1 MKKNIYKLLKNEKL
15 VEELLTELIKKCIQA
30 AKLDYKNKI
39 SYKADGTAVTRTD
52 YIINDLIIE
61 WLNKY
66 FSNIPIISEE
76 KDFKNVIFL
85 EKLYWI
91 IDPIDGTSSFIR
103 GEDNYTVNVAL
114 IENGFPKLGI
124 IGHPP
129 TNTIWYGS
137 NNIATVNRNGNSIK
151 IKVSKFNNKNIRVL
165 LSSNP
170 DRETLKLVKKMDNA
184 FIEKYSSSI
193 KFCKLAEGKADIY
206 PRLQSIN
213 KWDIAAGDAI
223 LTAAG
228 GKLFNHNG
236 KKFQYNYLDKQT
248 GPFFAATSEKY
259 LTFFVK

>member
-1 MKKNIYKLLKNEKL
+1 MQVATLGYKK
-15 VEELLTELIKKCIQA
+15 Q
-30 AKLDYKNKI
+30 I
-39 SYKADGTAVTRTD
+39 SYKADGTVVTKTD
-52 YIINDLIIE
+52 YKINNLIFKN
-61 WLNKY
+61 LNKY
-66 FSNIPIISEE
+66 FSEIPIISEE
-76 KDFKNVIFL
+76 KDFKDIIFL

-91 IDPIDGTSSFIR
+91 VDPIDGTSSFIR

-114 IENGFPKLGI
+114 IENGYPKLGI

-129 TNTIWYGS
+129 TNTIWYGN
-137 NNIATVNRNGNSIK
+137 NNIATVNREGNSMK

-170 DRETLKLVKKMDNA
+170 DKETSKLVKKIDNVL
-184 FIEKYSSSI
+184 IEKCSSSI

-228 GKLFNHNG
+228 GNLYNHNG
-236 KKFQYNYLDKQT
+236 KKFQYNYEDKQT
-248 GPFFAATSEKY
+248 GSFFAVTSKKY
-259 LTFFVK
+259 LTFLINK